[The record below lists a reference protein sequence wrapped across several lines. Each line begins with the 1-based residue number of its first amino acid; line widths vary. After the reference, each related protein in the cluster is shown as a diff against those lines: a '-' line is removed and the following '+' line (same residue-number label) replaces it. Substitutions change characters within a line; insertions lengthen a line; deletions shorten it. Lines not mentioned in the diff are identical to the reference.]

1 MCGKNS
7 YWHKWETSVRGSP
20 PRVRE
25 KPLDIHTSF
34 NRYRIT
40 PACAGKTNQ
49 RTERRLEKRDHP
61 RVCGKNPNN
70 ESDNVTLWGSPPRV
84 REKHKLAVH
93 DEAHLGITPA
103 CAGKTT
109 FSVVLVCLTRDH
121 PRVCGKN

>member
-1 MCGKNS
+1 MCGKNIKKEFRRFNS
-7 YWHKWETSVRGSP
+7 LGSP

-25 KPLDIHTSF
+25 KLSVHWFDTFEI
-34 NRYRIT
+34 RIT